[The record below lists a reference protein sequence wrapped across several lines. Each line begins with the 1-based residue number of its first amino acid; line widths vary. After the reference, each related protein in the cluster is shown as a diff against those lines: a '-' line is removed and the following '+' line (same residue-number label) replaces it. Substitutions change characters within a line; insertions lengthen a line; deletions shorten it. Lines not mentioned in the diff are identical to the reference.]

1 MATKATEKTNDQG
14 EKLVSIRLPL
24 SKEEKDAVYVR
35 VNERTWLIPRG
46 QTVEVPEC
54 VVEVLDHAED
64 AMLES
69 MKFQSAHEKDA

>member
-1 MATKATEKTNDQG
+1 MAVKKEND

-24 SKEEKDAVYVR
+24 SKETKDAVFVR

-46 QTVEVPEC
+46 VTVEVPEC
-54 VVEVLDHAED
+54 VVEVLNHAED

-69 MKFQSAHEKDA
+69 MQFQAANEKDG

>member
-1 MATKATEKTNDQG
+1 MATKTEKLNDQG

-24 SKEEKDAVYVR
+24 TKEEKDAVYVR

-54 VVEVLDHAED
+54 VVEVLDHAET
-64 AMLES
+64 ATLES
-69 MKFQSAHEKDA
+69 MKYQSAHEKNA